1 MREILYRGKGDTRF
15 NSGGWVYGVPI
26 KDYEGDWQ
34 LCTDCTKIT
43 VLPETIGE
51 YTGLTDKNG
60 KKIFE
65 GDVLRIK
72 GLDYD
77 YNLNFDYT
85 TTFFLVYHEFCVA
98 VQSNIFDFLPVGF
111 AYETWHNMGY
121 EVEVIGN
128 IHDNP
133 ELKD

>member
-34 LCTDCTKIT
+34 LCTYCTKIT

-65 GDVLRIK
+65 GDILSVTNDDP
-72 GLDYD
+72 DYD
-77 YNLNFDYT
+77 YITKVFFDCNTLCVDVQGQDYDYT
-85 TTFFLVYHEFCVA
+85 A
-98 VQSNIFDFLPVGF
+98 IGF
-111 AYETWHNMGY
+111 ANEIWND
-121 EVEVIGN
+121 ECDQVEIIGN

-133 ELKD
+133 ELKE

>member
-65 GDVLRIK
+65 GDILSVTNNDP
-72 GLDYD
+72 DYD
-77 YNLNFDYT
+77 YITKVFYDCNTLCVDVQGQDYDYT
-85 TTFFLVYHEFCVA
+85 
-98 VQSNIFDFLPVGF
+98 SIGF
-111 AYETWHNMGY
+111 ADEIWDD
-121 EVEVIGN
+121 ECDQVEIIGN
-128 IHDNP
+128 IYDNP
-133 ELKD
+133 ELKE

>member
-1 MREILYRGKGDTRF
+1 MREILYRGKDDTRF

-85 TTFFLVYHEFCVA
+85 TTVFLVYHEFCVA

>member
-1 MREILYRGKGDTRF
+1 MREILYRGKSDTRF
-15 NSGGWVYGVPI
+15 NSGSWVYGVPI

-65 GDVLRIK
+65 GDVLRVK
-72 GLDYD
+72 GLDHD
-77 YNLNFDYT
+77 YYLNIDYT
-85 TTFFLVYHEFCVA
+85 TPVFLTYHELCVR
-98 VQSNIFDFLPVGF
+98 VHSNLFDFLPVGF
-111 AYETWHNMGY
+111 AYKTWHTMGY

-133 ELKD
+133 ELKE

>member
-15 NSGGWVYGVPI
+15 NSGDWCYGVPI
-26 KDYEGDWQ
+26 KDYDGDWQ
-34 LCTDCTKIT
+34 ICTDCTKRT

-65 GDVLRIK
+65 GDVLRIRSH
-72 GLDYD
+72 DYD
-77 YNLNFDYT
+77 YT
-85 TTFFLVYHEFCVA
+85 TAVFSKYHELCIF
-98 VQSNIFDFLPVGF
+98 VQDNLCDFMPIGF
-111 AYETWHNMGY
+111 AYQILNKLRY
-121 EVEVIGN
+121 EIEVIGN

-133 ELKD
+133 ELKE

>member
-60 KKIFE
+60 K
-65 GDVLRIK
+65 R
-72 GLDYD
+72 YSRAM
-77 YNLNFDYT
+77 Y
-85 TTFFLVYHEFCVA
+85 
-98 VQSNIFDFLPVGF
+98 
-111 AYETWHNMGY
+111 
-121 EVEVIGN
+121 
-128 IHDNP
+128 
-133 ELKD
+133 

>member
-15 NSGGWVYGVPI
+15 NSGSWVYGVPI

-65 GDVLRIK
+65 GDILSVTNDDP
-72 GLDYD
+72 DYD
-77 YNLNFDYT
+77 YITKVFFDCNTLCVDVQGQDYDYT
-85 TTFFLVYHEFCVA
+85 A
-98 VQSNIFDFLPVGF
+98 IGF
-111 AYETWHNMGY
+111 ANEIWND
-121 EVEVIGN
+121 ECDQVEIIGN

-133 ELKD
+133 ELKE

>member
-1 MREILYRGKGDTRF
+1 MGLRCA
-15 NSGGWVYGVPI
+15 I

-65 GDVLRIK
+65 GDVLRVK
-72 GLDYD
+72 GLCYD
-77 YNLNFDYT
+77 YYLNIDYT
-85 TTFFLVYHEFCVA
+85 TTVFLTYHELCVR
-98 VQSNIFDFLPVGF
+98 VQSNLFDFLPVGF

-133 ELKD
+133 ELKE